1 MDDQLMEQ
9 VDSEISAAPADNQG
23 EMSMITQKSSRGY
36 VPWNDEMD
44 KVLLDTFV
52 EYFNKGDRCQNGW
65 KPHVYTAAVK
75 NVREK
80 CNVNI
85 TKSNIDSR
93 SKTFDKHYHV
103 ISGLLSTSGFGWDWE
118 KNKLKVDSDSVWDDY
133 VERNKDAKGYRHK
146 IVKFWDLLSVVYN
159 KDQANGEAART
170 AAESSKEMAREI
182 GTSKDPAGSTST
194 TTSSLKRQRSDD
206 SFNSLWSEK
215 LDMLTAILKDDAPK
229 LPSSVEVLAALQ
241 EIEGLDEDTEL
252 ELYDI
257 LTENARKFE
266 SMMALPVERRKRW
279 LMKQL
284 RK

>member
-9 VDSEISAAPADNQG
+9 VDSEISVAPAENQG

-52 EYFNKGDRCQNGW
+52 KYFNKGDQCQNGW

-93 SKTFDKHYHV
+93 SKTFDKH
-103 ISGLLSTSGFGWDWE
+103 
-118 KNKLKVDSDSVWDDY
+118 KLKMDSDSVWDDY
-133 VERNKDAKGYRHK
+133 VERNKDAKGYMDK
-146 IVKFWDLLSVVYN
+146 VVKFWDLLSVVYN
-159 KDQANGEAART
+159 KDQSNG
-170 AAESSKEMAREI
+170 
-182 GTSKDPAGSTST
+182 
-194 TTSSLKRQRSDD
+194 
-206 SFNSLWSEK
+206 
-215 LDMLTAILKDDAPK
+215 PK
-229 LPSSVEVLAALQ
+229 LPPSAEVLAALQ

-252 ELYDI
+252 DLYDI
-257 LTENARKFE
+257 LTSDARKFE
-266 SMMALPVERRKRW
+266 
-279 LMKQL
+279 
-284 RK
+284 